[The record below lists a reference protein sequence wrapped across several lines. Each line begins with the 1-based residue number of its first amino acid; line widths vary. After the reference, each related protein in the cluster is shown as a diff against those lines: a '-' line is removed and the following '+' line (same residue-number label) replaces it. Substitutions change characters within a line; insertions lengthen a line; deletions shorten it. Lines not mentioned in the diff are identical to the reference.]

1 MSDTTLMPPP
11 TPDLDASLEL
21 IELVARIVE
30 KRGEQS
36 RISPVMIANDCMAIL
51 DPRMRSVP
59 RVYQGCHFYLRQLAR
74 AALARA
80 YDPADRKKRDRDKN
94 AVGDLLFKLQA
105 RYPEAH
111 TGDLDDPVYVRREE
125 MTKEDAR
132 YNRDRLRSE
141 GRTKIAHGDAV
152 EAWWNSTHPD
162 DPL

>member
-1 MSDTTLMPPP
+1 MSDVLMPPAAA
-11 TPDLDASLEL
+11 DFDASLEL
-21 IELVARIVE
+21 AELVARVVE
-30 KRGEQS
+30 NRSEQT

-51 DPRMRSVP
+51 DPRMRSVL
-59 RVYQGCHFYLRQLAR
+59 RVYQGCHLYLRQLAR

-80 YDPADRKKRDRDKN
+80 FDPADRKKRERDAK
-94 AVGDLLFKLQA
+94 AVGDLLFKLQG

-111 TGDLDDPVYVRREE
+111 TGALDDPVYVRREE

-132 YNRDRLRSE
+132 YNRDRLWAE

>member
-1 MSDTTLMPPP
+1 MSDTTLMPAAAA
-11 TPDLDASLEL
+11 DFDANLEL
-21 IELVARIVE
+21 AELVARVVE
-30 KRGEQS
+30 NRSGQI
-36 RISPVMIANDCMAIL
+36 RISPVMIANDCMAVL

-59 RVYQGCHFYLRQLAR
+59 RVYQGCHFHLRQLAR

-80 YDPADRKKRDRDKN
+80 YDPADRKKRTRDEK

-125 MTKEDAR
+125 MTRDDAR
-132 YNRDRLRSE
+132 YNRDRLWSE